1 MAPIICHTTVVY
13 GVTDGRWTNDIK
25 DPLVQQ
31 LSTQVYLPIAKKI
44 INSKARDQKNF
55 VDKNKRKG

>member
-31 LSTQVYLPIAKKI
+31 LSTQVYLPIAKK
-44 INSKARDQKNF
+44 
-55 VDKNKRKG
+55 